1 MGNYF
6 LNLFQKPIKML
17 KYSKFLLVTVL
28 ISLIVFFGSFSDTR
42 KYSDKY
48 EKVRQRMVREQIV
61 ARGIR
66 DQKVIQAMINVKRH
80 LFVPKSQE
88 RMAYE
93 DRPLPIGEGQTISQ
107 PYIVA
112 LMTEQLELDKNMS
125 VLEIGTGSG
134 YQAAILA
141 EIVNE
146 VYTIEIIESLGIR
159 AKNLLEGLDY
169 QNINFKIGDGYKGW
183 GQNAPFDAIIVTCAP
198 SNIPKPLEEQL
209 KEGGR
214 MIIPVGGSIA
224 QELVLIE
231 KKKGKLVRKKVSS
244 VRFVPMVRNDGK
256 RY

>member
-1 MGNYF
+1 MYTYPKYKK
-6 LNLFQKPIKML
+6 LLIALFAGI
-17 KYSKFLLVTVL
+17 TVF
-28 ISLIVFFGSFSDTR
+28 SSFTLSD

-61 ARGIR
+61 ARGIT
-66 DQKVIQAMINVKRH
+66 DQQVIQAMLNVKRH
-80 LFVPKSQE
+80 LFVPSNQE

-112 LMTEQLELDKNMS
+112 LMTELLDLKEDMK

-141 EIVNE
+141 KIVKE
-146 VYTIEIIESLGIR
+146 VYTIEIIESLGLK
-159 AKNLLEGLDY
+159 AKELLKEELDY
-169 QNINFKIGDGYKGW
+169 SNIKFKIGDGYKGW
-183 GQNAPFDAIIVTCAP
+183 EQYAPFDAIIVTCAP
-198 SNIPKPLEEQL
+198 SDIPEPLENQL
-209 KEGGR
+209 REGGR
-214 MIIPVGGSIA
+214 MIIPIGGSIT
-224 QELVLIE
+224 QELVLLE
-231 KKKGKLVRKKVSS
+231 KKGGKMIRNQVSP